1 MEFLKKETLIAELR
15 EIFEE
20 GGVAVK
26 CPISKNEYVMDEL
39 RGFELKSLKTTN
51 LKRFVTKLIE
61 LVISKIKTEDDK
73 EKIMN
78 ENSYLDYF
86 ALLKGL
92 LESSFETGTVDK
104 VTCSSCGTE
113 LKNVEVKYSDFKNI
127 KKEWDKDVSFK
138 DWTITYE
145 LELKGK
151 KHKKIILRIYLGIPT
166 IKDFYEFVY
175 SQLKDI
181 DENALTNTI
190 SPLISIID
198 DSIKFFTKK
207 IEAEFIDEDGAPVDT
222 LIFNYPGDFDEVL
235 SAIPVK
241 IKEKIENKI
250 VSELENYVPVFVN
263 KEIRCPECK
272 EQIELVIEPQTE
284 LLKRIF
290 KL

>member
-1 MEFLKKETLIAELR
+1 MEFLKKESLIAELR

-20 GGVAVK
+20 GGAVVK
-26 CPISKNEYVMDEL
+26 CPISKNEYKIDEL
-39 RGFELKSLKTTN
+39 RGFELKKLKTAN

-61 LVISKIKTEDDK
+61 LVISKVKSEDDK

-78 ENSYLDYF
+78 DNSYLDYF
-86 ALLKGL
+86 VLLKGL

-104 VTCSSCGTE
+104 VTCSTCGAE
-113 LKNVEVKYSDFKNI
+113 LKDIEVKYSDFKNT

-138 DWTITYE
+138 DWSIPYE
-145 LELKGK
+145 IELNGK

-166 IKDFYEFVY
+166 IKDFYTFVY

-181 DENALTNTI
+181 DENALTNTL
-190 SPLISIID
+190 SPLISVID
-198 DSIKFFTKK
+198 DNIKFFTKK
-207 IEAEFIDEDGAPVDT
+207 IEVEFIGENGAPEDT
-222 LIFNYPGDFDEVL
+222 LTFTHPSDFDEII
-235 SAIPVK
+235 STIPVK

-250 VSELENYVPVFVN
+250 VSELEDYVPVFVN
-263 KEIRCPECK
+263 KEVKCPECN
-272 EQIELVIEPQTE
+272 EQIELIIEPQTE